1 MMRGPSYDDSYI
13 SRKITQMPGPTFN
26 APGPVSYGRPPIGG
40 YIQDPY
46 GYDYIPRRRKTKTT
60 RAEARS
66 LSPEIPYLWPEV
78 DNSFM
83 ERKAR
88 KGWYRVDFGPHR
100 ATETRYLP
108 TTRDRLNFLRRYAEP
123 IAYSSYSPPRAS
135 SVPPPVKSV
144 KTIRYPRYSSYWTTP
159 RYHSSVLIPYRRPRS
174 ISYSYWYYPTLGPY
188 SGRLWTSARHLSPL
202 AGRARSLSPV
212 RVSTSWSGY
221 PQFGPPPPP
230 VRIVPRL
237 PPPSYYDYGGYYS
250 YVPLQPRIS
259 RYDSYLDDELPEP
272 AYIPR
277 YRPRV
282 ADTLDDADFRERS
295 LPHLTTTTTTT
306 TTTPRTT
313 AHTRGYSPGMLQDH
327 VDKMR
332 IRLKSLA
339 YSLDPT
345 GPVPEIILPERHKKS
360 AAIDDKKYSSGPKHL
375 ACVEFAGGQPQWK
388 RKARAR
394 YPAEDPE
401 HVATLVKAEYVDAE
415 EAPEKEQKEQEKLI
429 LKDRLS
435 NRIHQFF
442 NSTLNAEQFDKYL
455 KTYRQ
460 PGPKLP
466 HAQVRGVMP
475 DTSSRYTK
483 LTSKWEEPDTVFGA
497 PSDKKPYSKAIT
509 DGAAEEG
516 SEEKKERRKKKK
528 SKEREVVPEVATVE
542 AVSSTPAPPA
552 AAPAEVS
559 VPEAEPVS
567 APTESEPAEDEEK
580 ERKRLEK
587 KKRKAERE
595 AAAKAAMEAELAALA
610 AAEAEL
616 ARLEAESSS
625 LKPEAPAAEVS
636 APAEV
641 PAAPAEP
648 AAEVKSESAAEK
660 CESSSEVVCEG
671 VCVTPETLG
680 ELAPSMP
687 PLQVPLQEE
696 QVSQVTEEPQAIQ
709 EPEPVVVPPVEQP
722 QTEAPVQQPPVEEP
736 PVEEPPVQVAV
747 EEPRLEEVKAEEI
760 QTETPVEV
768 PQAETA
774 KVEEPPVEQPQ
785 VEPPVE
791 EPQVVEPQ
799 TEPPVEAQ
807 VEAAYVEKPVAVVEE
822 SPAVE
827 STTEQARPVAR
838 RRTALDDEDP
848 GWLDAWAGETAADP
862 AEETGSHLGT
872 EVRDAP
878 ATSTTAEAGQEGP
891 DDTTHAAADVDT
903 SSAPTSRS
911 GDQLVE

>member
-212 RVSTSWSGY
+212 RVSTSWSDSYTSPYSSYSATTTYSPDSTEVREERRSVSPAPASYRPSAATQLILNRVALRTPRSSVSPLVRGY

-282 ADTLDDADFRERS
+282 ADTLDDADFRER
-295 LPHLTTTTTTT
+295 
-306 TTTPRTT
+306 
-313 AHTRGYSPGMLQDH
+313 MLQDH

-466 HAQVRGVMP
+466 HAQVRGGFPSARLYDSSAQVMP

-497 PSDKKPYSKAIT
+497 PSDKKPYSKVETGSSFFSTYGYTNRKKDYVAEKDTSHVRFDSSALKAIT

-660 CESSSEVVCEG
+660 SSE
-671 VCVTPETLG
+671 
-680 ELAPSMP
+680 PSKAKRK
-687 PLQVPLQEE
+687 LQ
-696 QVSQVTEEPQAIQ
+696 S
-709 EPEPVVVPPVEQP
+709 
-722 QTEAPVQQPPVEEP
+722 
-736 PVEEPPVQVAV
+736 
-747 EEPRLEEVKAEEI
+747 
-760 QTETPVEV
+760 
-768 PQAETA
+768 
-774 KVEEPPVEQPQ
+774 
-785 VEPPVE
+785 
-791 EPQVVEPQ
+791 
-799 TEPPVEAQ
+799 
-807 VEAAYVEKPVAVVEE
+807 
-822 SPAVE
+822 
-827 STTEQARPVAR
+827 
-838 RRTALDDEDP
+838 
-848 GWLDAWAGETAADP
+848 
-862 AEETGSHLGT
+862 
-872 EVRDAP
+872 
-878 ATSTTAEAGQEGP
+878 ATSKILAVGAFFRSNKTQKQPSAE
-891 DDTTHAAADVDT
+891 
-903 SSAPTSRS
+903 
-911 GDQLVE
+911 

>member
-282 ADTLDDADFRERS
+282 ADTLDDADFRERAPAPATRAVTTGEGEDSLALVPFRGRTAGRLRPHLQS
-295 LPHLTTTTTTT
+295 LPRQETVPGETEGERHLA
-306 TTTPRTT
+306 RL
-313 AHTRGYSPGMLQDH
+313 AHRYPSLSEPQMLQDH

-360 AAIDDKKYSSGPKHL
+360 AAIDDKKYSSAL
-375 ACVEFAGGQPQWK
+375 EFN
-388 RKARAR
+388 
-394 YPAEDPE
+394 E
-401 HVATLVKAEYVDAE
+401 L
-415 EAPEKEQKEQEKLI
+415 
-429 LKDRLS
+429 
-435 NRIHQFF
+435 
-442 NSTLNAEQFDKYL
+442 
-455 KTYRQ
+455 
-460 PGPKLP
+460 PKLASRRQRYYP
-466 HAQVRGVMP
+466 EDEHMKDNLRIQCLSHYKTTRTAADAQVRGVMP

-660 CESSSEVVCEG
+660 SE
-671 VCVTPETLG
+671 
-680 ELAPSMP
+680 
-687 PLQVPLQEE
+687 
-696 QVSQVTEEPQAIQ
+696 
-709 EPEPVVVPPVEQP
+709 
-722 QTEAPVQQPPVEEP
+722 
-736 PVEEPPVQVAV
+736 
-747 EEPRLEEVKAEEI
+747 
-760 QTETPVEV
+760 
-768 PQAETA
+768 
-774 KVEEPPVEQPQ
+774 
-785 VEPPVE
+785 
-791 EPQVVEPQ
+791 
-799 TEPPVEAQ
+799 
-807 VEAAYVEKPVAVVEE
+807 
-822 SPAVE
+822 
-827 STTEQARPVAR
+827 
-838 RRTALDDEDP
+838 
-848 GWLDAWAGETAADP
+848 
-862 AEETGSHLGT
+862 
-872 EVRDAP
+872 
-878 ATSTTAEAGQEGP
+878 
-891 DDTTHAAADVDT
+891 
-903 SSAPTSRS
+903 
-911 GDQLVE
+911 

>member
-46 GYDYIPRRRKTKTT
+46 GYDYIPRDSYT
-60 RAEARS
+60 
-66 LSPEIPYLWPEV
+66 SP
-78 DNSFM
+78 
-83 ERKAR
+83 
-88 KGWYRVDFGPHR
+88 
-100 ATETRYLP
+100 
-108 TTRDRLNFLRRYAEP
+108 
-123 IAYSSYSPPRAS
+123 YSSYSATTTYSPDSTEVREERRSVSPAPASYRPSAATQLILNRVALRTPRS
-135 SVPPPVKSV
+135 SV
-144 KTIRYPRYSSYWTTP
+144 
-159 RYHSSVLIPYRRPRS
+159 
-174 ISYSYWYYPTLGPY
+174 
-188 SGRLWTSARHLSPL
+188 SPL
-202 AGRARSLSPV
+202 V
-212 RVSTSWSGY
+212 RGY

-360 AAIDDKKYSSGPKHL
+360 AAIDDKKYSSAL
-375 ACVEFAGGQPQWK
+375 EFN
-388 RKARAR
+388 
-394 YPAEDPE
+394 E
-401 HVATLVKAEYVDAE
+401 L
-415 EAPEKEQKEQEKLI
+415 
-429 LKDRLS
+429 
-435 NRIHQFF
+435 
-442 NSTLNAEQFDKYL
+442 
-455 KTYRQ
+455 
-460 PGPKLP
+460 PKLASRRQRYYP
-466 HAQVRGVMP
+466 EDEHMKDNLRIQCLSHYKTTRTAADAQVRGGFPSARLYDSSAQVMP

-660 CESSSEVVCEG
+660 SE
-671 VCVTPETLG
+671 
-680 ELAPSMP
+680 
-687 PLQVPLQEE
+687 
-696 QVSQVTEEPQAIQ
+696 
-709 EPEPVVVPPVEQP
+709 
-722 QTEAPVQQPPVEEP
+722 
-736 PVEEPPVQVAV
+736 
-747 EEPRLEEVKAEEI
+747 
-760 QTETPVEV
+760 
-768 PQAETA
+768 
-774 KVEEPPVEQPQ
+774 
-785 VEPPVE
+785 
-791 EPQVVEPQ
+791 
-799 TEPPVEAQ
+799 
-807 VEAAYVEKPVAVVEE
+807 
-822 SPAVE
+822 
-827 STTEQARPVAR
+827 
-838 RRTALDDEDP
+838 
-848 GWLDAWAGETAADP
+848 
-862 AEETGSHLGT
+862 
-872 EVRDAP
+872 
-878 ATSTTAEAGQEGP
+878 
-891 DDTTHAAADVDT
+891 
-903 SSAPTSRS
+903 
-911 GDQLVE
+911 

>member
-282 ADTLDDADFRERS
+282 ADTLDDADFRERAPAPATRAVTTGEGEDSLALVPFRGRTAGRLRPHLQS
-295 LPHLTTTTTTT
+295 LPRQETVPGETEGERHLA
-306 TTTPRTT
+306 RL
-313 AHTRGYSPGMLQDH
+313 AHRYPSLSEPQMLQDH

-360 AAIDDKKYSSGPKHL
+360 AAIDDKKYSSAL
-375 ACVEFAGGQPQWK
+375 EFN
-388 RKARAR
+388 
-394 YPAEDPE
+394 E
-401 HVATLVKAEYVDAE
+401 L
-415 EAPEKEQKEQEKLI
+415 
-429 LKDRLS
+429 
-435 NRIHQFF
+435 
-442 NSTLNAEQFDKYL
+442 
-455 KTYRQ
+455 
-460 PGPKLP
+460 PKLASRRQRYYP
-466 HAQVRGVMP
+466 EDEHMKDNLRIQCLSHYKTTRTAAGFPSARLYDSSAQVMP

-660 CESSSEVVCEG
+660 SE
-671 VCVTPETLG
+671 
-680 ELAPSMP
+680 
-687 PLQVPLQEE
+687 
-696 QVSQVTEEPQAIQ
+696 
-709 EPEPVVVPPVEQP
+709 
-722 QTEAPVQQPPVEEP
+722 
-736 PVEEPPVQVAV
+736 
-747 EEPRLEEVKAEEI
+747 
-760 QTETPVEV
+760 
-768 PQAETA
+768 
-774 KVEEPPVEQPQ
+774 
-785 VEPPVE
+785 
-791 EPQVVEPQ
+791 
-799 TEPPVEAQ
+799 
-807 VEAAYVEKPVAVVEE
+807 
-822 SPAVE
+822 
-827 STTEQARPVAR
+827 
-838 RRTALDDEDP
+838 
-848 GWLDAWAGETAADP
+848 
-862 AEETGSHLGT
+862 
-872 EVRDAP
+872 
-878 ATSTTAEAGQEGP
+878 
-891 DDTTHAAADVDT
+891 
-903 SSAPTSRS
+903 
-911 GDQLVE
+911 

>member
-212 RVSTSWSGY
+212 RVSTSWSDSYTSPYSSYSATTTYSPDSTEVREERRSVSPAPASYRPSAATQLILNRVALRTPRSSVSPLVRGY

-466 HAQVRGVMP
+466 HAQVRGGFPSARLYDSSAQVMP

-497 PSDKKPYSKAIT
+497 PSDKKPYSKVETGSSFFSTYGYTNRKKDYVAEKDTSHVRFDSSALKAIT

-660 CESSSEVVCEG
+660 SSE
-671 VCVTPETLG
+671 
-680 ELAPSMP
+680 PSKAKRK
-687 PLQVPLQEE
+687 LQ
-696 QVSQVTEEPQAIQ
+696 S
-709 EPEPVVVPPVEQP
+709 
-722 QTEAPVQQPPVEEP
+722 
-736 PVEEPPVQVAV
+736 
-747 EEPRLEEVKAEEI
+747 
-760 QTETPVEV
+760 
-768 PQAETA
+768 
-774 KVEEPPVEQPQ
+774 
-785 VEPPVE
+785 
-791 EPQVVEPQ
+791 
-799 TEPPVEAQ
+799 
-807 VEAAYVEKPVAVVEE
+807 
-822 SPAVE
+822 
-827 STTEQARPVAR
+827 
-838 RRTALDDEDP
+838 
-848 GWLDAWAGETAADP
+848 
-862 AEETGSHLGT
+862 
-872 EVRDAP
+872 
-878 ATSTTAEAGQEGP
+878 ATSKILAVGAFFRSNKTQKQPSAE
-891 DDTTHAAADVDT
+891 
-903 SSAPTSRS
+903 
-911 GDQLVE
+911 

>member
-46 GYDYIPRRRKTKTT
+46 GYDYIPR
-60 RAEARS
+60 
-66 LSPEIPYLWPEV
+66 
-78 DNSFM
+78 
-83 ERKAR
+83 
-88 KGWYRVDFGPHR
+88 
-100 ATETRYLP
+100 
-108 TTRDRLNFLRRYAEP
+108 
-123 IAYSSYSPPRAS
+123 
-135 SVPPPVKSV
+135 
-144 KTIRYPRYSSYWTTP
+144 
-159 RYHSSVLIPYRRPRS
+159 
-174 ISYSYWYYPTLGPY
+174 
-188 SGRLWTSARHLSPL
+188 
-202 AGRARSLSPV
+202 
-212 RVSTSWSGY
+212 GY

-282 ADTLDDADFRERS
+282 ADTLDDADFRERAPAPATRAVTTGEGEDSLALVPFRGRTAGRLRPHLQS
-295 LPHLTTTTTTT
+295 LPRQETVPGETEGERHLA
-306 TTTPRTT
+306 RL
-313 AHTRGYSPGMLQDH
+313 AHRYPSLSEPQMLQDH

-360 AAIDDKKYSSGPKHL
+360 AAIDDKKYSSAL
-375 ACVEFAGGQPQWK
+375 EFN
-388 RKARAR
+388 
-394 YPAEDPE
+394 E
-401 HVATLVKAEYVDAE
+401 L
-415 EAPEKEQKEQEKLI
+415 
-429 LKDRLS
+429 
-435 NRIHQFF
+435 
-442 NSTLNAEQFDKYL
+442 
-455 KTYRQ
+455 
-460 PGPKLP
+460 PKLASRRQRYYP
-466 HAQVRGVMP
+466 EDEHMKDNLRIQCLSHYKTTRTAADAQVRGVMP

-497 PSDKKPYSKAIT
+497 PSDKKPYSKVETGSSFFSTYGYTNRKKDYVAEKVRDYYYFGDSPQAIT

-660 CESSSEVVCEG
+660 
-671 VCVTPETLG
+671 
-680 ELAPSMP
+680 
-687 PLQVPLQEE
+687 
-696 QVSQVTEEPQAIQ
+696 
-709 EPEPVVVPPVEQP
+709 
-722 QTEAPVQQPPVEEP
+722 
-736 PVEEPPVQVAV
+736 
-747 EEPRLEEVKAEEI
+747 
-760 QTETPVEV
+760 
-768 PQAETA
+768 
-774 KVEEPPVEQPQ
+774 
-785 VEPPVE
+785 
-791 EPQVVEPQ
+791 
-799 TEPPVEAQ
+799 
-807 VEAAYVEKPVAVVEE
+807 
-822 SPAVE
+822 
-827 STTEQARPVAR
+827 
-838 RRTALDDEDP
+838 
-848 GWLDAWAGETAADP
+848 
-862 AEETGSHLGT
+862 
-872 EVRDAP
+872 
-878 ATSTTAEAGQEGP
+878 
-891 DDTTHAAADVDT
+891 
-903 SSAPTSRS
+903 
-911 GDQLVE
+911 

>member
-40 YIQDPY
+40 YIQ
-46 GYDYIPRRRKTKTT
+46 
-60 RAEARS
+60 
-66 LSPEIPYLWPEV
+66 
-78 DNSFM
+78 
-83 ERKAR
+83 
-88 KGWYRVDFGPHR
+88 
-100 ATETRYLP
+100 
-108 TTRDRLNFLRRYAEP
+108 
-123 IAYSSYSPPRAS
+123 
-135 SVPPPVKSV
+135 
-144 KTIRYPRYSSYWTTP
+144 
-159 RYHSSVLIPYRRPRS
+159 
-174 ISYSYWYYPTLGPY
+174 
-188 SGRLWTSARHLSPL
+188 
-202 AGRARSLSPV
+202 
-212 RVSTSWSGY
+212 GY

-360 AAIDDKKYSSGPKHL
+360 AAIDDKKYSSAL
-375 ACVEFAGGQPQWK
+375 EFN
-388 RKARAR
+388 
-394 YPAEDPE
+394 E
-401 HVATLVKAEYVDAE
+401 L
-415 EAPEKEQKEQEKLI
+415 
-429 LKDRLS
+429 
-435 NRIHQFF
+435 
-442 NSTLNAEQFDKYL
+442 
-455 KTYRQ
+455 
-460 PGPKLP
+460 PKLASRRQRYYP
-466 HAQVRGVMP
+466 EDEHMKDNLRIQCLSHYKTTRTAADAQVRGGFPSARLYDSSAQVMP

>member
-40 YIQDPY
+40 YIQ
-46 GYDYIPRRRKTKTT
+46 
-60 RAEARS
+60 
-66 LSPEIPYLWPEV
+66 
-78 DNSFM
+78 
-83 ERKAR
+83 
-88 KGWYRVDFGPHR
+88 
-100 ATETRYLP
+100 
-108 TTRDRLNFLRRYAEP
+108 
-123 IAYSSYSPPRAS
+123 
-135 SVPPPVKSV
+135 
-144 KTIRYPRYSSYWTTP
+144 
-159 RYHSSVLIPYRRPRS
+159 
-174 ISYSYWYYPTLGPY
+174 
-188 SGRLWTSARHLSPL
+188 
-202 AGRARSLSPV
+202 
-212 RVSTSWSGY
+212 GY

-282 ADTLDDADFRERS
+282 ADTLDDADFRERAPAPATRAVTTGEGEDSLALVPFRGRTAGRLRPHLQS
-295 LPHLTTTTTTT
+295 LPRQETVPGETEGERHLA
-306 TTTPRTT
+306 RL
-313 AHTRGYSPGMLQDH
+313 AHRYPSLSEPQMLQDH

-497 PSDKKPYSKAIT
+497 PSDKKPYSKVETGSSFFSTYGYTNRKKDYVAEKVRDYYYFGDSPQAIT

-660 CESSSEVVCEG
+660 SE
-671 VCVTPETLG
+671 
-680 ELAPSMP
+680 
-687 PLQVPLQEE
+687 
-696 QVSQVTEEPQAIQ
+696 
-709 EPEPVVVPPVEQP
+709 
-722 QTEAPVQQPPVEEP
+722 
-736 PVEEPPVQVAV
+736 
-747 EEPRLEEVKAEEI
+747 
-760 QTETPVEV
+760 
-768 PQAETA
+768 
-774 KVEEPPVEQPQ
+774 
-785 VEPPVE
+785 
-791 EPQVVEPQ
+791 
-799 TEPPVEAQ
+799 
-807 VEAAYVEKPVAVVEE
+807 
-822 SPAVE
+822 
-827 STTEQARPVAR
+827 
-838 RRTALDDEDP
+838 
-848 GWLDAWAGETAADP
+848 
-862 AEETGSHLGT
+862 
-872 EVRDAP
+872 
-878 ATSTTAEAGQEGP
+878 
-891 DDTTHAAADVDT
+891 
-903 SSAPTSRS
+903 
-911 GDQLVE
+911 

>member
-46 GYDYIPRRRKTKTT
+46 GYDYIPR
-60 RAEARS
+60 
-66 LSPEIPYLWPEV
+66 
-78 DNSFM
+78 
-83 ERKAR
+83 
-88 KGWYRVDFGPHR
+88 
-100 ATETRYLP
+100 
-108 TTRDRLNFLRRYAEP
+108 
-123 IAYSSYSPPRAS
+123 
-135 SVPPPVKSV
+135 
-144 KTIRYPRYSSYWTTP
+144 
-159 RYHSSVLIPYRRPRS
+159 
-174 ISYSYWYYPTLGPY
+174 
-188 SGRLWTSARHLSPL
+188 
-202 AGRARSLSPV
+202 
-212 RVSTSWSGY
+212 GY

-313 AHTRGYSPGMLQDH
+313 AHTRGYSPGAPAPATRAVTTGEGEDSLALVPFRGRTAGRLRPHLQSLPRQETVPGETEGERHLARLAHRYPSLSEPQMLQDH

-360 AAIDDKKYSSGPKHL
+360 AAIDDKKYSSAL
-375 ACVEFAGGQPQWK
+375 EFN
-388 RKARAR
+388 
-394 YPAEDPE
+394 E
-401 HVATLVKAEYVDAE
+401 L
-415 EAPEKEQKEQEKLI
+415 
-429 LKDRLS
+429 
-435 NRIHQFF
+435 
-442 NSTLNAEQFDKYL
+442 
-455 KTYRQ
+455 
-460 PGPKLP
+460 PKLASRRQRYYP
-466 HAQVRGVMP
+466 EDEHMKDNLRIQCLSHYKTTRTAADYWKPKQYIPTEPFKVMP

-497 PSDKKPYSKAIT
+497 PSDKKPYSKVETGSSFFSTYGYTNRKKDYVAEKVRDYYYFGDSPQAIT

-660 CESSSEVVCEG
+660 SE
-671 VCVTPETLG
+671 
-680 ELAPSMP
+680 
-687 PLQVPLQEE
+687 
-696 QVSQVTEEPQAIQ
+696 
-709 EPEPVVVPPVEQP
+709 
-722 QTEAPVQQPPVEEP
+722 
-736 PVEEPPVQVAV
+736 
-747 EEPRLEEVKAEEI
+747 
-760 QTETPVEV
+760 
-768 PQAETA
+768 
-774 KVEEPPVEQPQ
+774 
-785 VEPPVE
+785 
-791 EPQVVEPQ
+791 
-799 TEPPVEAQ
+799 
-807 VEAAYVEKPVAVVEE
+807 
-822 SPAVE
+822 
-827 STTEQARPVAR
+827 
-838 RRTALDDEDP
+838 
-848 GWLDAWAGETAADP
+848 
-862 AEETGSHLGT
+862 
-872 EVRDAP
+872 
-878 ATSTTAEAGQEGP
+878 
-891 DDTTHAAADVDT
+891 
-903 SSAPTSRS
+903 
-911 GDQLVE
+911 

>member
-212 RVSTSWSGY
+212 RVSTSWSDSYTSPYSSYSATTTYSPDSTEVREERRSVSPAPASYRPSAATQLILNRVALRTPRSSVSPLVRGY

-313 AHTRGYSPGMLQDH
+313 AHTRGYSPGAPAPATRAVTTGEGEDSLALVPFRGRTAGRLRPHLQSLPRQETVPGETEGERHLARLAHRYPSLSEPQMLQDH

-360 AAIDDKKYSSGPKHL
+360 AAIDDKKYSSAL
-375 ACVEFAGGQPQWK
+375 EFN
-388 RKARAR
+388 
-394 YPAEDPE
+394 E
-401 HVATLVKAEYVDAE
+401 L
-415 EAPEKEQKEQEKLI
+415 
-429 LKDRLS
+429 
-435 NRIHQFF
+435 
-442 NSTLNAEQFDKYL
+442 
-455 KTYRQ
+455 
-460 PGPKLP
+460 PKLASRRQRYYP
-466 HAQVRGVMP
+466 EDEHMKDNLRIQCLSHYKTTRTAADYWKPKQYIPTEPFKVMP

-497 PSDKKPYSKAIT
+497 PSDKKPYSKVETGSSFFSTYGYTNRKKDYVAEKDTSHVRFDSSALKAIT

-660 CESSSEVVCEG
+660 SSE
-671 VCVTPETLG
+671 
-680 ELAPSMP
+680 PSKAKRK
-687 PLQVPLQEE
+687 LQ
-696 QVSQVTEEPQAIQ
+696 S
-709 EPEPVVVPPVEQP
+709 
-722 QTEAPVQQPPVEEP
+722 
-736 PVEEPPVQVAV
+736 
-747 EEPRLEEVKAEEI
+747 
-760 QTETPVEV
+760 
-768 PQAETA
+768 
-774 KVEEPPVEQPQ
+774 
-785 VEPPVE
+785 
-791 EPQVVEPQ
+791 
-799 TEPPVEAQ
+799 
-807 VEAAYVEKPVAVVEE
+807 
-822 SPAVE
+822 
-827 STTEQARPVAR
+827 
-838 RRTALDDEDP
+838 
-848 GWLDAWAGETAADP
+848 
-862 AEETGSHLGT
+862 
-872 EVRDAP
+872 
-878 ATSTTAEAGQEGP
+878 ATSKILAVGAFFRSNKTQKQPSAE
-891 DDTTHAAADVDT
+891 
-903 SSAPTSRS
+903 
-911 GDQLVE
+911 